1 MNRLQHETS
10 PYLLQH
16 ADNPVDWYPWGAE
29 ALAKARQED
38 KPILLSIGYS
48 ACHWCHVMAH
58 ESFEDKST
66 ADMMNE
72 YFINIK
78 VDREERPDLDDIYM
92 KATQIFNQ
100 GHGGWPMTVFLTP
113 DGKPFHAGTYYP
125 KEPRYG
131 MPSFQMVMQAVM
143 DAYRNKRDRVED
155 SATRIV
161 EVLQSESIARASD
174 ADQRLNPSLLERAA
188 RQLVARADD
197 VHGGL
202 HTGQPKFPNPMN
214 LDYLLRYY
222 AHTRNADVLKAI
234 TFTLEKMARGG
245 IYDQIGFGFHRYSVD
260 ERWLVPHFEK
270 MLYDNSQLARVYLHA
285 YQVTQNP
292 FFAEICQQIL
302 TYVEREMLD
311 SSGGFYSTQD
321 ADSEGEEGK
330 FFLWTPDEFRTVLQ
344 GKLPDET
351 ISALMNYWDVTRS
364 GNFEGKNI
372 LHVEAENPALNDS
385 IQAARD
391 LLFAAREKRIKPGRD
406 EKMLAAWNGMMLAAY
421 AEAARVFSEKRETYT
436 QTARRNAEFLL
447 SSLSMPDGRLYRTHK
462 NGESKLN
469 GYLEDYACVID
480 GLLEL
485 YQTTFEPRW
494 FTEAQRLADHVLA
507 HFQAE
512 DGGGFYDTSDD
523 HETLVARPRS
533 LMDNAVPGGNNLMAY
548 NLVRLGAYTGQPE
561 YEAAALTIFRQVL
574 DAVEQYPSAFGT
586 ALTAIDFLVR
596 RAVEVAIIGDPE
608 NRAVL
613 DALQKPFRPRVITAL
628 ASDDQGE
635 HARPPLLAH
644 RTRRSQQ
651 TTIYICQNFTCA
663 APVYTVEAM
672 EKLLHEV

>member
-1 MNRLQHETS
+1 
-10 PYLLQH
+10 
-16 ADNPVDWYPWGAE
+16 
-29 ALAKARQED
+29 
-38 KPILLSIGYS
+38 
-48 ACHWCHVMAH
+48 
-58 ESFEDKST
+58 
-66 ADMMNE
+66 
-72 YFINIK
+72 
-78 VDREERPDLDDIYM
+78 
-92 KATQIFNQ
+92 
-100 GHGGWPMTVFLTP
+100 
-113 DGKPFHAGTYYP
+113 
-125 KEPRYG
+125 

-143 DAYRNKRDRVED
+143 DAYQNKRDRVED
-155 SATRIV
+155 SAARIV
-161 EVLQSESIARASD
+161 EVLQSESIAAASD
-174 ADQRLNPSLLERAA
+174 ADKRLNPSLLERAA
-188 RQLVARADD
+188 RHLVARADE

-222 AHTRNADVLKAI
+222 THTRNADVLNVI

-260 ERWLVPHFEK
+260 EQWLVPHFEK

-311 SSGGFYSTQD
+311 PSGGFYSTQD

-330 FFLWTPDEFRTVLQ
+330 FFLWTPDEFRAILQ

-372 LHVEAENPALNDS
+372 LHVEAENPALKDS
-385 IQAARD
+385 IQVARN
-391 LLFAAREKRIKPGRD
+391 LLFAARDKRIKPGRD
-406 EKMLAAWNGMMLAAY
+406 EKMLAAWNGMMLTAY
-421 AEAARVFSEKRETYT
+421 AEAARVFPEKRATYT
-436 QTARRNAEFLL
+436 QIARRNAEFLL
-447 SSLSMPDGRLYRTHK
+447 AQLSMPDGRLYRTHK

-494 FTEAQRLADHVLA
+494 FTEAQRLTDHVLA
-507 HFQAE
+507 HFQAK

-561 YEAAALTIFRQVL
+561 YEAAALTIFKQVL
-574 DAVEQYPSAFGT
+574 DAVEQYPSAFGM

-596 RAVEVAIIGDPE
+596 RAVEVAIISDPE

-613 DALQKPFRPRVITAL
+613 DALQKPFRPRVITAW

-644 RTRRSQQ
+644 RTRYGQQ

-663 APVYTVEAM
+663 APVHTVEAM